1 MAIFIMNGKTFLTT
15 YIKEDPK
22 KVLKTQFV
30 IVSSTIRK
38 LGKKCWDRQ
47 IINANANLY
56 PSQSLIMEYD
66 DYKHDKNYE
75 AEYYNQLD
83 NSRALLATLIKYV
96 VDENYTVVILCGK
109 KESKYNYLNLIK
121 KYVLDE
127 FGFPIYDYK
136 KFKEGK
142 ERIVQV
148 DNYEITHRCNK
159 VLKKAAKRKKEKML
173 STEKGRKQYFSSMSK
188 SELKKELKKRDLY
201 YPDMS
206 KSEMID
212 MLETF
217 V

>member
-1 MAIFIMNGKTFLTT
+1 MNGKTFLTT

-38 LGKKCWDRQ
+38 LGKKCWDKQ
-47 IINANANLY
+47 IINANSNLY
-56 PSQSLIMEYD
+56 PSQQLIMEYD
-66 DYKHDKNYE
+66 NYKHNKNYE

-83 NSRALLATLIKYV
+83 NSKPLLATLIKYV
-96 VDENYTVVILCGK
+96 IDDNYTVVFLCGK

-121 KYVLDE
+121 KYVWNE
-127 FGFPIYDYK
+127 FGFHIYDYK

-148 DNYEITHRCNK
+148 NNYDVGRKCDKI
-159 VLKKAAKRKKEKML
+159 LKKAAKQKKERML
-173 STEKGRKQYFSSMSK
+173 STESGRKQYFSSMSK
-188 SELKKELKKRDLY
+188 KDLKKELKKRDLY

-206 KSEMID
+206 KSEMLD

-217 V
+217 M

>member
-38 LGKKCWDRQ
+38 LGKKSWDKQ
-47 IINANANLY
+47 IINANGSLY

-75 AEYYNQLD
+75 VEYYNQLD
-83 NSRALLATLIKYV
+83 NSKPLLATLIKYV
-96 VDENYTVVILCGK
+96 VDDNYTVVILCGK

-121 KYVLDE
+121 KYVWDE

-136 KFKEGK
+136 RFKEGK

-148 DNYEITHRCNK
+148 DNYEVTRRCNK

-173 STEKGRKQYFSSMSK
+173 STENGRKQYFSSMGK
-188 SELKKELKKRDLY
+188 DELKKELKKRDLY
-201 YPDMS
+201 YPNMT